1 MKKTTYKILNIAFYA
16 IATIGVLSIVIGA
29 IVFFNG
35 SIVLSQLIILELL
48 SVLLFVAAFEI
59 DNILSFIEKT
69 N

>member
-16 IATIGVLSIVIGA
+16 IAAIGVLSIAIGA
-29 IVFFNG
+29 IAFFNG
-35 SIVLSQLIILELL
+35 SIVFSQLIILELL
-48 SVLLFVAAFEI
+48 SVLFIVAAFEI

>member
-16 IATIGVLSIVIGA
+16 IAAIGVLSIAIGA
-29 IVFFNG
+29 IAFFNG
-35 SIVLSQLIILELL
+35 SIVFSQLIILELL
-48 SVLLFVAAFEI
+48 SVLLIVAAFEI